1 MSRRIASAVLAF
13 VLALSLVAPALGGA
27 LAGSAAAAP
36 SGMVTV
42 ADSQITQEVPEGES
56 IPVSAADLEG
66 AVLASSGHADSLEVI
81 ATTPGHADEVM
92 GTDANVV
99 GSGQMALVFRDSA
112 DHESREIAVDAGL
125 LREALGYT
133 PETVRGTHSSG
144 ETWRSEATYEDG
156 SLVMTI
162 ESFSSNTVTF
172 SGAVDIS
179 MTGATTGTSAQ
190 WELSDY
196 DSASGVTI
204 NTTGVKST
212 ETDSIAVSAATN
224 GQTVSADIAGN
235 IDVEDSAEVVL
246 TGHTI
251 STWQNQSGS
260 GLSPTATE
268 SLDPGG
274 NVQPTDGNGNNP
286 QIAVTA
292 HESSTI
298 HSILTDQGDGTIDSS
313 EPYLGDDM
321 SAGYEDPVDG
331 LAQFQPKTDGTVDSI
346 TLNIS
351 GTAGSDYGVTFDVY
365 IAKKSYSEVTSDAGA
380 FLNGQGTQI
389 KSGWDPEWSTGTQT
403 ITTDTQYE
411 VSAGSTYTLQILA
424 SGTSGDTAED
434 YLAIATDDSPSSVK
448 SGAWVD
454 TTDRPFEKRPDIQMN
469 IVNEVNGLSVA
480 DGAGA
485 SASFGDFT
493 DGETKTARLDLSQSS
508 TALDFSGS
516 GTGTIDYQLT
526 MQSQTL
532 TEDPEIDIDGD
543 GTAEASYTG
552 LLSEGESTTQ
562 TVDPSLTDDSWTVS
576 TNGGSQVDVSTEIT
590 EGTVLKDPTI
600 ELNGNTTTLH
610 SGTLADGETVQT
622 TIPKSQL
629 REGSNQ
635 LNVSLADG
643 SLSADAPA
651 MQADIELS
659 HDAAD
664 QIGVSYRTTAFE
676 ETYNVSHTYADATAD
691 AQVTIPFA
699 SERIVEVA
707 SLEYRIDGGTWQSV
721 SAQNYRLDGTTLDV
735 YLSDAYGGDIPSG
748 STVDVRATGRRI
760 DVANGAVTVTE
771 ATAPGDELDTQ
782 LRIDSRSPG
791 FHVNVG
797 PTANGER
804 IHHAT
809 SSDYPT
815 TDYAIIEADGDQ
827 RLYLP
832 NSKQGD
838 HFRVNYIQTM
848 AMPEKGDVKITV
860 EKAGSDPE
868 LDIDPGPMGAG
879 DPVTYKYYRTTSG
892 VEYIL
897 NSITQGVVRDSD
909 VANSPAIFE
918 DDDSD
923 ELLSIFAET
932 SSSTDDGGGA
942 GVWDQASSAVGSV
955 QTPSMSVP
963 SWLPIAGVLL
973 LGGGAVVV
981 VSRRVFGSSEPP
993 TAPAED
999 PRSRPTGSSSSS
1011 SSGGLVSRLLRGSGG
1026 LLVSVLTGSGR
1037 LLAWLTRRGGRLGL
1051 GLLKLLNKALMRVLA
1066 NTYAAVLLAVGG
1078 FLFAGQLGL
1087 VPGRAI
1093 TLGSVIG
1100 LLVATLWGLQKLGIY
1115 SNRLFLLIG
1124 GLVSIGAVEL
1134 LSPGLLQQ
1142 FVGQLPIAL
1151 LAILG
1156 TSILAIWFIFVR
1168 RTEAS
1173 TPETV
1178 NTFSFRSGG
1187 GGSSDDDDNGGEQ

>member
-1 MSRRIASAVLAF
+1 MLAF

-66 AVLASSGHADSLEVI
+66 SVLASSGHADSLEVI

-99 GSGQMALVFRDSA
+99 GGGQMALVFRDSA

-144 ETWRSEATYEDG
+144 ETWRSEARYEDG

-172 SGAVDIS
+172 SGQVDVS
-179 MTGATTGTSAQ
+179 LAGATNGTSAQ
-190 WELSDY
+190 WSLSDY
-196 DSASGVTI
+196 DSASDVTI
-204 NTTGVKST
+204 NTTGVENT
-212 ETDSIAVSAATN
+212 EVETVSASAVGNGATI
-224 GQTVSADIAGN
+224 SADIAGN
-235 IDVEDSAEVVL
+235 RDPPSTSVTFTGSGFTRSDSA
-246 TGHTI
+246 
-251 STWQNQSGS
+251 SAN
-260 GLSPTATE
+260 GLSDGQSF
-268 SLDPGG
+268 SLDVDGNLEPTGPYNSEPEVTFTGVSSTSQYNVVSSDGDGSTGGG
-274 NVQPTDGNGNNP
+274 NGFVGDLYGD
-286 QIAVTA
+286 QIKTA
-292 HESSTI
+292 IEFTPEKSGQLTEISVHISSAEG
-298 HSILTDQGDGTIDSS
+298 SDYLSSVPVYFDSGDVDSS
-313 EPYLGDDM
+313 Y
-321 SAGYEDPVDG
+321 
-331 LAQFQPKTDGTVDSI
+331 TDGTQVA
-346 TLNIS
+346 T
-351 GTAGSDYGVTFDVY
+351 
-365 IAKKSYSEVTSDAGA
+365 
-380 FLNGQGTQI
+380 
-389 KSGWDPEWSTGTQT
+389 WDPQWSTGTQT
-403 ITTDTQYE
+403 IT
-411 VSAGSTYTLQILA
+411 L
-424 SGTSGDTAED
+424 
-434 YLAIATDDSPSSVK
+434 DSPQQVTAGNKYEISFAVASS
-448 SGAWVD
+448 
-454 TTDRPFEKRPDIQMN
+454 
-469 IVNEVNGLSVA
+469 
-480 DGAGA
+480 
-485 SASFGDFT
+485 
-493 DGETKTARLDLSQSS
+493 
-508 TALDFSGS
+508 
-516 GTGTIDYQLT
+516 
-526 MQSQTL
+526 
-532 TEDPEIDIDGD
+532 DGD
-543 GTAEASYTG
+543 GTNDNLNIGTDDSASETRWYSTGAGAQNYWADVSYTITQGVQNPGVDVDGDGTDEASYAGTLLEG
-552 LLSEGESTTQ
+552 ETATAQLSALSNTDTSATVSTDAGTVDVTVDWTERQGVYDPSVDIDDDGTHEASYSGTLSEGEAVSKTI
-562 TVDPSLTDDSWTVS
+562 DPASGDDIWTVS
-576 TNGGSQVDVSTEIT
+576 TNGGNVDVSAEMTET
-590 EGTVLKDPTI
+590 TVSDDLAI
-600 ELNGNTTTLH
+600 ELNGNTTQLH

-651 MQADIELS
+651 MQADIDLA
-659 HDAAD
+659 HDASD
-664 QIGVSYRTTAFE
+664 QIEVSYQTSAFE

-691 AQVTIPFA
+691 AQMTIPFA

-721 SAQNYRLDGTTLDV
+721 SAQHYRLDGTTLDV

-827 RLYLP
+827 KLYLP
-832 NSKQGD
+832 NSKTGD

-923 ELLSIFAET
+923 ELLSIFAESAST
-932 SSSTDDGGGA
+932 TDDGGGA
-942 GVWDQASSAVGSV
+942 GVWDRASSAVGSV

-993 TAPAED
+993 AAPTED
-999 PRSRPTGSSSSS
+999 PRSRPAGSSSSS

-1037 LLAWLTRRGGRLGL
+1037 LLAWITRRGGRLGL

-1124 GLVSIGAVEL
+1124 GLVSVGAVEL

-1187 GGSSDDDDNGGEQ
+1187 GGSSDDGDNGGEQ

>member
-1 MSRRIASAVLAF
+1 VRVSKRLASAVLAF

-42 ADSQITQEVPEGES
+42 SDSQITQEVPSGES

-99 GSGQMALVFRDSA
+99 GGGQMALVFRDA
-112 DHESREIAVDAGL
+112 EDHESREIAVDAGL

-144 ETWRSEATYEDG
+144 ETWRSEARYQDG
-156 SLVMTI
+156 SLVLTI

-172 SGAVDIS
+172 SGQVDVS
-179 MTGATTGTSAQ
+179 LAGATNGTSAQ
-190 WELSDY
+190 WSLSDY
-196 DSASGVTI
+196 DSASDVTI
-204 NTTGVKST
+204 NTTGQTNT
-212 ETDSIAVSAATN
+212 EAEQIQATITD
-224 GQTVSADIAGN
+224 GGTVNADIAGSVAPGTTEIN
-235 IDVEDSAEVVL
+235 ISGAGGDYHALYADNTGDSSDDWAKLASKDGNVHNTTFAHPGEGPKSYSTEAADLDGDGFREVPYISRDESL
-246 TGHTI
+246 LAIDWTGEVTTILSSSQTGTQYLDQVGGIGDYDGDGDKDIAYGYSGDGWLRYTDLSGNTVNTTI
-251 STWQNQSGS
+251 SFTDLIGPITDIDNDGSQELIASKSG
-260 GLSPTATE
+260 
-268 SLDPGG
+268 
-274 NVQPTDGNGNNP
+274 
-286 QIAVTA
+286 AVTTV
-292 HESSTI
+292 ES
-298 HSILTDQGDGTIDSS
+298 
-313 EPYLGDDM
+313 
-321 SAGYEDPVDG
+321 
-331 LAQFQPKTDGTVDSI
+331 DGTVTTLGGDPGWYLGGVADVDGDGDSDVLY
-346 TLNIS
+346 TDGSTAKYVDTS
-351 GTAGSDYGVTFDVY
+351 GNVV
-365 IAKKSYSEVTSDAGA
+365 
-380 FLNGQGTQI
+380 
-389 KSGWDPEWSTGTQT
+389 STG
-403 ITTDTQYE
+403 
-411 VSAGSTYTLQILA
+411 L
-424 SGTSGDTAED
+424 
-434 YLAIATDDSPSSVK
+434 
-448 SGAWVD
+448 
-454 TTDRPFEKRPDIQMN
+454 
-469 IVNEVNGLSVA
+469 
-480 DGAGA
+480 GA
-485 SASFGDFT
+485 SSMGGA
-493 DGETKTARLDLSQSS
+493 A
-508 TALDFSGS
+508 
-516 GTGTIDYQLT
+516 
-526 MQSQTL
+526 
-532 TEDPEIDIDGD
+532 DIDGD
-543 GTAEASYTG
+543 GVAEYAIARSDGDLRFVSGSTI
-552 LLSEGESTTQ
+552 ERNVTSTTRMIGAIYRTGAASNISVDVDGDGSADATPGPLYPNQ
-562 TVDPSLTDDSWTVS
+562 TASRSVDLSLTDDVWDVSVTGRVTVS
-576 TNGGSQVDVSTEIT
+576 ATISEVTQTT
-590 EGTVLKDPTI
+590 DPAI

-622 TIPKSQL
+622 TIPNSQL
-629 REGSNQ
+629 REGSNSV
-635 LNVSLADG
+635 NVSMGDG
-643 SLSADAPA
+643 SLSADAPD
-651 MQADIELS
+651 MQADIDLA
-659 HDAAD
+659 HDASD
-664 QIGVSYRTTAFE
+664 QIEVSYQTTAFE

-707 SLEYRIDGGTWQSV
+707 ALEYRIDGGTWQSV

-832 NSKQGD
+832 NSKTGD

-932 SSSTDDGGGA
+932 SSSTGDGGGA

-955 QTPSMSVP
+955 QTPSLSVP

-993 TAPAED
+993 TSPAED
-999 PRSRPTGSSSSS
+999 PRSRPTGSSSS

-1037 LLAWLTRRGGRLGL
+1037 LLAWTTRRGGRLGL
-1051 GLLKLLNKALMRVLA
+1051 ELLKLLNRAVVRVLA

-1100 LLVATLWGLQKLGIY
+1100 LLVATLWGLQQLGIY

-1124 GLVSIGAVEL
+1124 GLVSVGAVEL

-1151 LAILG
+1151 LAILA
-1156 TSILAIWFIFVR
+1156 TAILAVWFIFVR

-1178 NTFSFRSGG
+1178 NRVLFRSGG
-1187 GGSSDDDDNGGEQ
+1187 GGSSDNSSDDGGLQ